1 MIIIKYIVILII
13 IGCILKLFLA
23 SSLLKTIL
31 MPITNKKIKNKYINL
46 IVIYRINYF
55 NKVGKRYEI
64 DNVLYNKL
72 LGKKELSKEELNILN
87 KYI

>member
-1 MIIIKYIVILII
+1 
-13 IGCILKLFLA
+13 
-23 SSLLKTIL
+23 